1 MKIHNLVNNVYLKNS
16 GLPKNQEK
24 KTANFSQFIWGKI
37 KQVDQS
43 QKQANSLVT
52 ALAKGEDVDFG
63 ELAILMQK
71 ADIDLK
77 LLLRVRNKIIEAYQ
91 EIMRMQI

>member
-1 MKIHNLVNNVYLKNS
+1 M
-16 GLPKNQEK
+16 QQDK
-24 KTANFSQFIWGKI
+24 KTAHFSQFIWEKI

-52 ALAKGEDVDFG
+52 ALAKGEEVDFG